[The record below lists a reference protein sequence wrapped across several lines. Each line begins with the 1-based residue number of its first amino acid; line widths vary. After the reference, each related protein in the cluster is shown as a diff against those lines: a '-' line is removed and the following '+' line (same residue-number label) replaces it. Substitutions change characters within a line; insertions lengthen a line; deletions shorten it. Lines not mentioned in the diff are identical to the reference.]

1 MGRVKVVIDYSDE
14 IKIEA
19 VQCYLQQ
26 FPEDIGEEARWNKC
40 LPRNDKVLNSDG
52 LAKYASAHQALPRRT
67 FVDSG
72 DSEGIEPVKLS
83 L

>member
-1 MGRVKVVIDYSDE
+1 MGRVKVVIDE

-26 FPEDIGEEARWNKC
+26 FPEDIGEEARWNTC

-52 LAKYASAHQALPRRT
+52 LAKHASAHQALCRRT
-67 FVDSG
+67 FIDSG
-72 DSEGIEPVKLS
+72 HSEVIKAVTLPLLS
-83 L
+83 Y